1 MTRRIG
7 TVVCRISNDSVRW
20 DADVFAGGEEE
31 EGEEKD
37 DGWWKMENGKRMR
50 VRERSRARLRSGLRA
65 RQTLASQKQEW
76 EESLGL
82 HCDPHGY
89 RHTLVATGTTRNV
102 PVLDGRKSFFFH
114 FSACQGTAIITFEMK
129 CTNVFP
135 SQGILAKSETTSES
149 RLKSRS
155 ETQEPCGAGL
165 LF

>member
-76 EESLGL
+76 EESLGF
-82 HCDPHGY
+82 HGNPHGY
-89 RHTLVATGTTRNV
+89 RHTLTVIGATRNV
-102 PVLDGRKSFFFH
+102 PLSGGRKPFFFH
-114 FSACQGTAIITFEMK
+114 FLHLPKLGVITIDKNNRFSSGEKLPGQMY
-129 CTNVFP
+129 
-135 SQGILAKSETTSES
+135 LRHA
-149 RLKSRS
+149 
-155 ETQEPCGAGL
+155 
-165 LF
+165 